1 MRIKFKTQSITLIY
15 YMVFIVTALGMLY
28 KYAPLG
34 ILRRGYIACRLLLLT
49 LLCIHWIMNFAKNT
63 KLYKDNLILIVFV
76 CYELIISKIRGL
88 LIFPDAYI
96 DILTWPLLY
105 LCFKNFMR
113 RYKLPKRIGKTTRM
127 MMIMIFLLSI
137 PLIIKHR
144 LGDGNVGG
152 VVFYVYY
159 CITFLP
165 MVLYTVEDSKTK
177 NRMFLITILL
187 LMLSTKRS
195 GTVVAVIGYVI
206 YLFNDVRVR
215 ENIRNK
221 GRKYLRYIFVMI
233 LAVFMLYAMDR
244 VFSFAIFERLRALSS
259 DQGSGR
265 EYIWAYILNAFHQA
279 DTNIRYFGHGFQAVY
294 YRLKPFGVD
303 RLAHNSYLEFL
314 YDYGYIGLSIFIM
327 FLIGM
332 VRKAISAFKNRDYKT
347 PIMLYTL
354 LICVVFGYTSYL
366 FEESA
371 IMVPIAI
378 FWGCF
383 DGEQYKSKN
392 NLIAEL
398 FIEASS

>member
-1 MRIKFKTQSITLIY
+1 MRINLKTQSIIIIY
-15 YMVFIVTALGMLY
+15 YMVFIVTAIGMVVRF
-28 KYAPLG
+28 APSGTLRKVY
-34 ILRRGYIACRLLLLT
+34 ILCRLLLLAI
-49 LLCIHWIMNFAKNT
+49 LIVNWLIDFASRP
-63 KLYKDNLILIVFV
+63 KLYISNLILGTFVF
-76 CYELIISKIRGL
+76 YELWISKIRGL

-105 LCFKNFMR
+105 ICFKNYVR
-113 RYKLPKRIGKTTRM
+113 HHELPRKIGKTTKM
-127 MMIMIFLLSI
+127 MMIMLFLLSI

-144 LGDGNVGG
+144 SGDGNVGG
-152 VVFYVYY
+152 VIFYVYY

-177 NRMFLITILL
+177 NRFFLITILL

-195 GTVVAVIGYVI
+195 GTIVAIAGYVI

-215 ENIRNK
+215 TDIKNK
-221 GRKYLRYIFVMI
+221 MKKYSKY
-233 LAVFMLYAMDR
+233 VFGIAIAGVLLFAMDKM
-244 VFSFAIFERLRALSS
+244 FSFEIITRMRNLAS

-265 EYIWAYILNAFHQA
+265 EYIWSVILKAFYQSEQGV
-279 DTNIRYFGHGFQAVY
+279 RYLGHGFQAVY
-294 YRLKPFGVD
+294 YRLKPFGED

-314 YDYGYIGLSIFIM
+314 YDYGYVGLSLFM
-327 FLIGM
+327 SFLLGM
-332 VRKAISAFKNRDYKT
+332 VKKAIAAFKDKDYKT
-347 PIMLYTL
+347 PIILYTL

-383 DGEQYKSKN
+383 EGERIRN
-392 NLIAEL
+392 RLL
-398 FIEASS
+398 

>member
-1 MRIKFKTQSITLIY
+1 MRISSKAQSIVIIY
-15 YMVFIVTALGMLY
+15 YMVFLVTAIGMLY
-28 KYAPLG
+28 KYAPSG
-34 ILRRGYIACRLLLLT
+34 ILRRGFIICRLLLLAVLIAGG
-49 LLCIHWIMNFAKNT
+49 LLEFVT
-63 KLYKDNLILIVFV
+63 RPKLYKDNLILGIFV
-76 CYELIISKIRGL
+76 IYELWVSKMRGL

-105 LCFKNFMR
+105 LCFKNYAR
-113 RYKLPKRIGKTTRM
+113 HHELPSKIGKTTKM
-127 MMIMIFLLSI
+127 MMIMLFILSI

-144 LGDGNVGG
+144 SGNGDVGG
-152 VVFYVYY
+152 VIFYVYY

-177 NRMFLITILL
+177 NRFFLTTILL

-195 GTVVAVIGYVI
+195 GTIVAIVGYII

-221 GRKYLRYIFVMI
+221 GKKYLRYIFGIALATILLIVMDK
-233 LAVFMLYAMDR
+233 F
-244 VFSFAIFERLRALSS
+244 FSFAIFERLRNIAS

-265 EYIWAYILNAFHQA
+265 EYIWAYVLNAFHQSE
-279 DTNIRYFGHGFQAVY
+279 TSVKYLGHGFQAVY
-294 YRLKPFGVD
+294 YRLKPFGED

-314 YDYGYIGLSIFIM
+314 YDFGYVGLSIFIL
-327 FLIGM
+327 FLLGM
-332 VRKAISAFKNRDYKT
+332 VKKAIAAFKDKDYKT

-366 FEESA
+366 FEEST

-383 DGEQYKSKN
+383 DGERYRSKN
-392 NLIAEL
+392 NLI
-398 FIEASS
+398 SS